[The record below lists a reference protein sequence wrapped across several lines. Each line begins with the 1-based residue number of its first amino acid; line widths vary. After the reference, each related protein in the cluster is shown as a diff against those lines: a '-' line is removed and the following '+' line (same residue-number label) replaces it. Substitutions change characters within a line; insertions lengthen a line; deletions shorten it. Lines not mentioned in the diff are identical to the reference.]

1 MTLSHA
7 ILAIAIAAIVGI
19 GLGYGFRG
27 LINRIGKYFRK
38 DIEAVL
44 SDTRNRLNTLYAS
57 TETDLAK
64 YKDEIHR
71 AIVAVEKKLP

>member
-1 MTLSHA
+1 MLNYEKGLQSKNMTLSHA
-7 ILAIAIAAIVGI
+7 ILAIAIAAIIGI

-44 SDTRNRLNTLYAS
+44 SD
-57 TETDLAK
+57 
-64 YKDEIHR
+64 R
-71 AIVAVEKKLP
+71 AIVAVEKKPGLFI

>member
-7 ILAIAIAAIVGI
+7 ILAIAIAAIIGI

-44 SDTRNRLNTLYAS
+44 SD
-57 TETDLAK
+57 
-64 YKDEIHR
+64 R
-71 AIVAVEKKLP
+71 AIVAVEKKPGLFI